1 MDTVSRFPS
10 RVKKHANRCIQTSF
24 KDSTYY
30 SQFLESSTPSKA
42 QGKRVFQTRDQVG
55 TNLPNTSQAKL
66 VGQLHRAL
74 QGLNYASS
82 ELQKRGF
89 CCDRY
94 TILTMSS
101 ESQKSPSRIPVIRMN
116 TVTFRDVNAFAND
129 ISALAQRGIN
139 ELSLS
144 KSFFL
149 AGIGILEALFDIQ
162 MSYLLSTT
170 PEQKLHICAL
180 TVQVL
185 SLGLSFYS
193 QGHTGE

>member
-1 MDTVSRFPS
+1 
-10 RVKKHANRCIQTSF
+10 
-24 KDSTYY
+24 
-30 SQFLESSTPSKA
+30 
-42 QGKRVFQTRDQVG
+42 
-55 TNLPNTSQAKL
+55 
-66 VGQLHRAL
+66 
-74 QGLNYASS
+74 
-82 ELQKRGF
+82 
-89 CCDRY
+89 
-94 TILTMSS
+94 
-101 ESQKSPSRIPVIRMN
+101 MN